1 MAKKYMCFF
10 ILIYLITKSK
20 TKDNSFNTIKLEDL
34 KTTPFSMNNKYI
46 IFEYDNHI
54 KTEFNSSINFIFS
67 VGKKSST
74 KVYIYDS
81 LDKIIMTDD
90 GFEDYL
96 NKTTLDSTKC
106 IRIFNDD
113 AFYRDNC
120 TYYIVLYDISQKY
133 QDSIYV
139 VNSLKYLDFGN
150 EIKFSCDLG
159 YHLIF

>member
-1 MAKKYMCFF
+1 MAKKYMFFF
-10 ILIYLITKSK
+10 ILIYLITNSI

-81 LDKIIMTDD
+81 LDKISMTDD
-90 GFEDYL
+90 GFEGYL

-106 IRIFNDD
+106 FLITITFIEIIAHFIWFYMIWYIF
-113 AFYRDNC
+113 
-120 TYYIVLYDISQKY
+120 IIQILYM
-133 QDSIYV
+133 
-139 VNSLKYLDFGN
+139 L
-150 EIKFSCDLG
+150 
-159 YHLIF
+159 